1 MTDPIF
7 VIIQAFVELRYGVV
21 VHTREKSL
29 KYVGTQNDH
38 STPHRSPQSGPSDV
52 TFLIKFYSHDEF
64 LKVEEICLMSFL
76 ATGSNGPCMH
86 TECFRCALP
95 NG

>member
-1 MTDPIF
+1 MRYLAAGGVSEEGLLQAAALATVVEIGESEDVVTRDRDPI

-38 STPHRSPQSGPSDV
+38 STPHRSPQSG
-52 TFLIKFYSHDEF
+52 
-64 LKVEEICLMSFL
+64 
-76 ATGSNGPCMH
+76 A
-86 TECFRCALP
+86 FRCYF
-95 NG
+95 